1 MLTLKDRFL
10 IARAVLS
17 KPQMLRMK
25 PSLNRFFIQYLSKF
39 NIQNVSGNYIIHSHL
54 PPLNS
59 EAYTRF
65 INEHLLAR
73 TQGPSHAQI
82 GVTNSCMQNCV
93 YCYNKKRSGTVLD
106 TATIKKTIQD
116 LKKLGVFWLGFTG
129 GEPLLQ
135 KDLVSITDSVGD
147 GCAIKIF
154 TTGCGLTRQRA
165 QDLAKAGLIYVSISL
180 DHWQE
185 EIHDRVRQYKGAYQ
199 SALKA
204 IDIFKNLGSVHV
216 SVSAVLSKEMIINDE
231 AEEFLEFLIRLGV
244 HEAWLSETK
253 PSVEAFWNDTLVIS
267 EEERKKLV
275 DLQDRY
281 NRQGKITVNYLGH
294 FEGREYFGCNAG
306 HKMIYIDAFGEVSP
320 CVFLPLS
327 FGNIMKTNVSA
338 VWKEMSRYFKTSDVC
353 CINKNY
359 KLLNKYYRGRM
370 PVEKE
375 RSIEFMQEISPGL
388 KSRFYQIF
396 DE

>member
-39 NIQNVSGNYIIHSHL
+39 SIQNVSGNYIIHSHL

-338 VWKEMSRYFKTSDVC
+338 VWKEMSRYF
-353 CINKNY
+353 
-359 KLLNKYYRGRM
+359 
-370 PVEKE
+370 
-375 RSIEFMQEISPGL
+375 
-388 KSRFYQIF
+388 
-396 DE
+396 